1 MQKYASEL
9 QIFLGTTEFE
19 LEVSTREEEINELA
33 KDHSLNIRSIVF
45 QENIQL
51 SASTSDCGSFFDI
64 SIEFKPSITSYT
76 KTKEQQTQ

>member
-64 SIEFKPSITSYT
+64 SIEH
-76 KTKEQQTQ
+76 Q